1 MPNSAAPKTPQLA
14 LSRRNVIHAAA
25 STALVI
31 AFGAPAFALAGKGE
45 APAGGILNIDP
56 LAVIDES
63 VARAFIGTDF
73 DISAD
78 LVNAKLRLIKV
89 NGNLVSPKKEQA
101 IITQAFAME
110 FEVLSSTGALTQ
122 ETYHT
127 VHPKLG
133 EFDLFLV
140 PYSNTDGKNVL
151 VATFN
156 RLK

>member
-1 MPNSAAPKTPQLA
+1 MPNSTAVKTPKLA
-14 LSRRNVIHAAA
+14 LSRRNILNAAA
-25 STALVI
+25 STAVVM
-31 AFGAPAFALAGKGE
+31 AFGAPAFALAEK
-45 APAGGILNIDP
+45 GGITDGGMLNIDP

-73 DISAD
+73 DISSDVA
-78 LVNAKLRLIKV
+78 NAKLRLTKV
-89 NGNLVSPKKEQA
+89 LGNLVSPKKEQA
-101 IITQAFAME
+101 IITRAFAME

-122 ETYHT
+122 ETYRT

-133 EFDLFLV
+133 KFDLFLV
-140 PYSNTDGKNVL
+140 PYSNTNGKNVL

>member
-1 MPNSAAPKTPQLA
+1 MPNSAALKPPHFA

-31 AFGAPAFALAGKGE
+31 AFGTPALALAGKGE
-45 APAGGILNIDP
+45 APAGGMFKIDP
-56 LAVIDES
+56 LALIDES

-73 DISAD
+73 DISSDMA
-78 LVNAKLRLIKV
+78 NAKLRLTKV
-89 NGNLVSPKKEQA
+89 LGNLISPKKEQA

-110 FEVLSSTGALTQ
+110 FEVLSNTGALTQ

-140 PYSNTDGKNVL
+140 PYSLTNGKRVL